1 MTAAEPRNVAAAEPG
16 RAATGPDRA
25 AAAAGPS
32 GEAAAAKP
40 RRVAIVAGGSRGIG
54 AQIVRR
60 LAGDGI
66 ALVVGFAH
74 DSVAADKLVGEI
86 VETGERAMAVR
97 GDISQPGA
105 VEKLFDEAEQ
115 VYGGVDIVV
124 TCAGAHAFARGP
136 LSGTDDASFDHV
148 VDVNFRGTFNMLRA
162 AATRVRP
169 GGRIVT
175 FSSSAVA
182 LGVPGQA
189 VYNAC
194 KAAVET
200 LTRQLA
206 GELAG
211 RDVTVNA
218 VAPGPTATELFTRS
232 RSAQDIAAIAQQVP
246 LGRIGSTDDIAEV
259 VAFLVGAQGGWIN
272 GQVVRAN
279 GGLV

>member
-1 MTAAEPRNVAAAEPG
+1 MNESRRVANTA
-16 RAATGPDRA
+16 
-25 AAAAGPS
+25 
-32 GEAAAAKP
+32 GEP
-40 RRVAIVAGGSRGIG
+40 RRVAIVEGGTRGIG
-54 AQIVRR
+54 AQISRR
-60 LAGDGI
+60 LASEGI
-66 ALVVGFAH
+66 ALIVGFAH
-74 DSVAADKLVGEI
+74 DPVSADKLIGEI

-97 GDISQPGA
+97 GDISAPGA
-105 VEKLFDEAEQ
+105 AEKLFAEAEEW
-115 VYGGVDIVV
+115 YGGVDIVV

-148 VDVNFRGTFNMLRA
+148 VGVNFRGTFNMLRA

-200 LTRQLA
+200 LTRHLA
-206 GELAG
+206 SELTG

-218 VAPGPTATELFTRS
+218 VAPGPTATELFTRG
-232 RSAQDIAAIAQQVP
+232 RSAADIAALAQQVP
-246 LGRIGSTDDIAEV
+246 LGRIGRPDDIADV
-259 VAFLVGAQGGWIN
+259 VAFLVSGQGGWIN

>member
-1 MTAAEPRNVAAAEPG
+1 
-16 RAATGPDRA
+16 
-25 AAAAGPS
+25 
-32 GEAAAAKP
+32 
-40 RRVAIVAGGSRGIG
+40 VAGGTRGIG
-54 AQIVRR
+54 AQISRR
-60 LAGDGI
+60 LAADGF
-66 ALVVGFAH
+66 ALVAGFAN
-74 DSVAADKLVGEI
+74 DPVSADKLVGEI
-86 VETGERAMAVR
+86 VETGGKAMAVH
-97 GDISQPGA
+97 GDISDPAA
-105 VEKLFDEAEQ
+105 VEKLFVEAEEL
-115 VYGGVDIVV
+115 YGGVDTVV
-124 TCAGAHAFARGP
+124 TCAGAHAFRRGP

-148 VDVNFRGTFNMLRA
+148 VGVNFRGTFNMLRA

-200 LTRQLA
+200 LTRHLA
-206 GELAG
+206 GELTG

-218 VAPGPTATELFTRS
+218 VAPGPTATELFTS
-232 RSAQDIAAIAQQVP
+232 TRSAEDIAALAEQVP
-246 LGRIGSTDDIAEV
+246 LGRIGRTDDIADV
-259 VAFLVGAQGGWIN
+259 VAFLISAQGGWIN

>member
-1 MTAAEPRNVAAAEPG
+1 MTAAEPRNVTAAEPRSAAAAE
-16 RAATGPDRA
+16 
-25 AAAAGPS
+25 
-32 GEAAAAKP
+32 P
-40 RRVAIVAGGSRGIG
+40 RRVAIVAGGTRGIG
-54 AQIVRR
+54 AQISRR
-60 LAGDGI
+60 LASDGI
-66 ALVVGFAH
+66 AVLAGFAH
-74 DSVAADKLVGEI
+74 DPVSADKLVGEI

-97 GDISQPGA
+97 GDISRPGN
-105 VEKLFDEAEQ
+105 VEKLFVEAEQ
-115 VYGGVDIVV
+115 SYGGVDIVI

-206 GELAG
+206 GELTG
-211 RDVTVNA
+211 RNVTVNA
-218 VAPGPTATELFTRS
+218 VAPGPTATELFTRN

-259 VAFLVGAQGGWIN
+259 VAFLLSARGGWIN

>member
-1 MTAAEPRNVAAAEPG
+1 MTAPESRRVASV
-16 RAATGPDRA
+16 
-25 AAAAGPS
+25 AGD
-32 GEAAAAKP
+32 P
-40 RRVAIVAGGSRGIG
+40 RRVAIVAGGTRGIG
-54 AQIVRR
+54 AQISRR
-60 LAGDGI
+60 LASDGI

-74 DSVAADKLVGEI
+74 DPVSADKLVGEI

-97 GDISQPGA
+97 GDISEPSA
-105 VEKLFDEAEQ
+105 VEKLFGEAEES
-115 VYGGVDIVV
+115 YGGVDIVV
-124 TCAGAHAFARGP
+124 TCAGAHGFQRGP

-162 AATRVRP
+162 AAARVRP
-169 GGRIVT
+169 GGSIVT

-200 LTRQLA
+200 LTRHLA
-206 GELAG
+206 SELTG

-218 VAPGPTATELFTRS
+218 VAPGPTATELFARG
-232 RSAQDIAAIAQQVP
+232 RSAADIAALAKQVP
-246 LGRIGSTDDIAEV
+246 LGRIGRTDDIAEV
-259 VAFLVGAQGGWIN
+259 VAFLVSAQGGWIN

>member
-1 MTAAEPRNVAAAEPG
+1 MTAPEPDTAAADTAPGRVAAATAPG
-16 RAATGPDRA
+16 
-25 AAAAGPS
+25 
-32 GEAAAAKP
+32 
-40 RRVAIVAGGSRGIG
+40 RVAIVAGGTRGIG
-54 AQIVRR
+54 AQISRR
-60 LAGDGI
+60 LASDGV
-66 ALVVGFAH
+66 ALVVGFAY
-74 DSVAADKLVGEI
+74 DPVRADKLVGEI
-86 VETGERAMAVR
+86 VETGGRAVAVR
-97 GDISQPGA
+97 GDISDPGT
-105 VEKLFDEAEQ
+105 VEELFAEAEQ
-115 VYGGVDIVV
+115 AYGGVDIVV

-136 LSGTDDASFDHV
+136 LSGTDDASFDRV

-169 GGRIVT
+169 GGRIVN

-206 GELAG
+206 VELTG

-246 LGRIGSTDDIAEV
+246 LGRIGSTGDIAEV
-259 VAFLVGAQGGWIN
+259 VAFLVSARGGWIN